1 MTGNEELS
9 VRSIKAKLKAYGELE
24 RDIDNQIERLE
35 RLETKMYTAGSP
47 IMSDMPHAAT
57 PTNDRM
63 SMMIAQRDELKDR
76 IMHRI
81 EERKAAY
88 DEIENHLAGLYRAD
102 QRAIIRMRY
111 LDGETWDYINRA
123 LYGNQ
128 VDYQTNEDTYM
139 RKVMRLHGLALVNM
153 VKNGGGE

>member
-47 IMSDMPHAAT
+47 MMSDMPHAPT

-63 SMMIAQRDELKDR
+63 AMMIAQRDELKDR

-81 EERKAAY
+81 EERQAAY
-88 DEIENHLAGLYRAD
+88 KEIEDKLECLYRAD
-102 QRAIIRMRY
+102 QRAVIRMRY

-123 LYGNQ
+123 LYGNCE
-128 VDYQTNEDTYM
+128 DYKVNEDTYM
-139 RKVMRLHGLALVNM
+139 RKIMRIHGLALVNM
-153 VKNGGGE
+153 AKNSEGE